1 MKRLLTIFSAFVL
14 GSGSVFGVASC
25 TARGK
30 RERDEKD
37 ELDHNQDIGILNDI
51 KKEVKQT
58 FEAWWDTKATIDIND
73 YPDQIPFVAELVDE
87 LKKENDG
94 LTLTDERISKYR
106 FLTQLLTGFKVEF
119 ANLNQSLRYRYS
131 NYYVDTMPL
140 FLDED
145 NILFTLYNINFDNIG
160 RLLKDTP
167 QEVLGITVQVNIDYE
182 VRFKGL
188 PARDKINALVVITN
202 DLDVLSK
209 LQDNIEEYFTMFV
222 NKVLKDQKFQI
233 RVRKYSYEWNP
244 SKIIWLIVREA
255 LKNENILFFGSN
267 LFDYKNS
274 FLWI

>member
-1 MKRLLTIFSAFVL
+1 M
-14 GSGSVFGVASC
+14 
-25 TARGK
+25 
-30 RERDEKD
+30 
-37 ELDHNQDIGILNDI
+37 
-51 KKEVKQT
+51 
-58 FEAWWDTKATIDIND
+58 
-73 YPDQIPFVAELVDE
+73 
-87 LKKENDG
+87 
-94 LTLTDERISKYR
+94 
-106 FLTQLLTGFKVEF
+106 
-119 ANLNQSLRYRYS
+119 NQSLRYRYS

-267 LFDYKNS
+267 LSDYKNS
-274 FLWI
+274 FFMNLDSMSFKKDSVLAWAGKGYDPMKLTPENLLNFYKETYILKKVTEYEDSYVVIKIGTMTV

>member
-1 MKRLLTIFSAFVL
+1 M
-14 GSGSVFGVASC
+14 
-25 TARGK
+25 
-30 RERDEKD
+30 
-37 ELDHNQDIGILNDI
+37 
-51 KKEVKQT
+51 
-58 FEAWWDTKATIDIND
+58 
-73 YPDQIPFVAELVDE
+73 
-87 LKKENDG
+87 
-94 LTLTDERISKYR
+94 
-106 FLTQLLTGFKVEF
+106 LTGFKVEF

-267 LFDYKNS
+267 LSDYKNS
-274 FLWI
+274 FFMNLDSMSFKKDSVLAWAGKGYDPMKLTPENLLNFYKETYILKKVTEYEDSYVVIKIGTMTV

>member
-1 MKRLLTIFSAFVL
+1 ML
-14 GSGSVFGVASC
+14 GSGSVFGVASF

-30 RERDEKD
+30 HERDDKD
-37 ELDHNQDIGILNDI
+37 ELDHNQDLGILNDI
-51 KKEVKQT
+51 KKEVKKT
-58 FEAWWDTKATIDIND
+58 FAAWWNTKATIDIND

-119 ANLNQSLRYRYS
+119 ANLNQSLRDRYS

-145 NILFTLYNINFDNIG
+145 NILFTLYNINFDNIW

-209 LQDNIEEYFTMFV
+209 LQDNIEKYFTMFV

-233 RVRKYSYEWNP
+233 RVRKYSYEWHP
-244 SKIIWLIVREA
+244 SKIIWLIVRET

-267 LFDYKNS
+267 LSDVRNT